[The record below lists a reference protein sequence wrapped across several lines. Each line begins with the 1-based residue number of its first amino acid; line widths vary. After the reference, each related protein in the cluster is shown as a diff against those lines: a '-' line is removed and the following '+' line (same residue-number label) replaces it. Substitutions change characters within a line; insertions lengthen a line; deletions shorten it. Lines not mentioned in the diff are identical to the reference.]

1 MKSIKWRILIRVSA
15 VLIVLFLIIQA
26 LDFNNFRNLAI
37 NSAKDKALTIALTVK
52 SSLTSLMKL
61 GQIQNRDI
69 FLKSLEENK
78 NVESV
83 KIIRGIPIIKQF
95 GEGRPYEKP
104 TDEIEKMV
112 LVTGKQLDRLEE
124 SINKVEYKI
133 VIPYRAEN
141 ECLQCHKAKV
151 GDVLGAI
158 SITMDLTEIRKAALI
173 PLFTTSFVMFIVFI
187 FTAFMIFKFFKPY
200 TDFFRKL
207 KEGLDK
213 AKEGDFSEKIE
224 IDTKDE
230 ASLVANAFN
239 EMTQNLSKTL
249 KTIQKKVS
257 YLIGHSI
264 KSTGNALKDS
274 MMIIDELIKI
284 YNFKRVIEKD
294 TSKEEIYKRIRNILM
309 ERNIEKYSF
318 YEIEDRH
325 NKLRLVF
332 KNGTENMWC
341 SESIL
346 ENPDLCRAKRTGM
359 EVDSSEF
366 ACICP
371 YFIECSEGIERKH
384 NYHCIPVYV
393 GGKVKNIIQFVYK
406 DEKAQEEIPF
416 IKSYLEEASPVLE
429 AKALLDMLKEQ
440 STVDELTGL
449 YNRRFLEQLIPKLV
463 SQTLRRK
470 STIGILMID
479 IDFFKQVND
488 EYGHDVGD
496 KVLKEIAN
504 IIKNSIRESD
514 LAIRY
519 GGEEFMVLLMDVN
532 PEKAVEIAE
541 KIRKRIENKIIAVGS
556 ITLRKTASIGVSI
569 FPIDSDQFW
578 QCIKFADVALY
589 KAKEEGRNR
598 VVRFRKEMWE
608 SEEY

>member
-1 MKSIKWRILIRVSA
+1 MKSLKWRILIRVST
-15 VLIVLFLIIQA
+15 VLIVLFFIIQA
-26 LDFNNFRNLAI
+26 LDFVNFRNLAI
-37 NSAKDKALTIALTVK
+37 NNAKDKALTIALTVK

-78 NVESV
+78 NVESIKV
-83 KIIRGIPIIKQF
+83 IRGIPVIKQF
-95 GEGRPYEKP
+95 GEGRIYEKP
-104 TDEIEKMV
+104 VDEIEKSV
-112 LVTGKQLDRLEE
+112 LITGKQLDALEE
-124 SINKVEYKI
+124 TVDKVRYKV
-133 VIPYRAEN
+133 VIPYKAEN
-141 ECLQCHKAKV
+141 ECLQCHNAKI
-151 GDVLGAI
+151 GDVLGAVSI
-158 SITMDLTEIRKAALI
+158 SMDLTGIRKESLI
-173 PLFTTSFVMFIVFI
+173 PLLTTSFVMFIVFI
-187 FTAFMIFKFFKPY
+187 FTAIMIFKFFKPY
-200 TDFFRKL
+200 TEFFKRL
-207 KEGLDK
+207 KGGLEK
-213 AKEGDFSEKIE
+213 AKDGDFSEKIE

-239 EMTQNLSKTL
+239 EMTENLSKTL

-274 MMIIDELIKI
+274 MVIIDELIKI

-294 TSKEEIYKRIRNILM
+294 TSKEDIYKRIKNIID
-309 ERNIEKYSF
+309 ERDIENFSF
-318 YEIEDRH
+318 YEVDDRH
-325 NKLRLVF
+325 NKLNLIF
-332 KNGTENMWC
+332 KDTTNHMWC

-346 ENPDLCRAKRTGM
+346 ENSDLCRAKRTGM

-366 ACICP
+366 NCICP
-371 YFIECSEGIERKH
+371 YFIECSEGKEQKH
-384 NYHCIPVYV
+384 NYQCIPIYV

-406 DEKAQEEIPF
+406 DEKVKEEIPF

-479 IDFFKQVND
+479 VDFFKQVND

-496 KVLKEIAN
+496 KVLKEVAN
-504 IIKNSIRESD
+504 IIKNTIREAD

-532 PEKAVEIAE
+532 PEKAAEIAE
-541 KIRKRIENKIIAVGS
+541 KIRKRVENKVIAVGS
-556 ITLRKTASIGVSI
+556 ITLRKTVSIGVSV
-569 FPIDSDQFW
+569 FPVDSEHFW

-589 KAKEEGRNR
+589 KAKEEGRNK
-598 VVRFRKEMWE
+598 VVRFEKEMWQ
-608 SEEY
+608 SKEY